1 MDNDATRGFAAR
13 KRLELY
19 LLEAE
24 NRASKKAAKKA
35 DAKGASG
42 NLKAAVKTNATG
54 SVVDAGI
61 VAKAAGLAP
70 EMALAVSNE
79 AAANVAEKLRRK
91 RDAFI
96 SKRDKDAQR
105 AYRALDRFSARSRQ
119 AVTLSTPVRGRA
131 FRGNI
136 SNRSAVAKRAQQKR
150 AELSGILGPSMPKWT
165 SKYSFDVPQDVV
177 LPFNRGKISEVYQQL
192 SYRKHD
198 GGRTERAAHMDR
210 LRRYGEGLGVPY
222 GLGSGLEA
230 RRSRFQVEGG
240 DFQRYLQY
248 NNVTPDNFDQAA
260 RAYIYNLRQRRWDEA
275 MRMEMEE
282 FRRQKV
288 PAPPAGFKPLP
299 IPGMETPAWAT
310 EMRDAGRAAQAAQA
324 ARAAQA
330 AAEVSGSPIA
340 TTASAS
346 ASASAAAAAGA
357 SKDSGRRVPYT
368 GPTEPFHTPKR
379 APEQPQG
386 PMGLMFNRRT
396 HSYQGYMAS
405 ELAANAV
412 TEIKDTDH
420 LTKLITDRAA
430 ALRSKNA
437 TSRLSTGEP
446 IATNINLSKDQMDAF
461 GRAMNSALIQD
472 TPAARNAAL
481 WKLDK
486 QMGVAERTLD
496 KARRMEAARL
506 DPYGMGTYDGL
517 SVVDPKMRKDMYHMA
532 RSIGSK
538 QDMAFIENFD
548 PKSVD
553 AAALQRRYSRIMS
566 RYKALDAQNPRWGYG
581 TYLDGSLLTSG
592 KGDVTDWIVRAQR
605 VGVDAK
611 LISRYI
617 DMANER
623 GTTTDTGRTFYD
635 YTKER
640 PQLKHLIRATEQASR
655 RVDNLTKATDKSR
668 QVFDD
673 VISGKGL
680 LKRGLWSKFD
690 SSGMVREYA
699 KAMKAQRVLGMI
711 SGTEESARVG
721 EFTRAAQSIR
731 TATKYN
737 QLAGE
742 LERAAKRARANIRLE
757 ENVDALQR
765 EGLLSEQSA
774 TAHRARLRKKAQAQE
789 LRAHRWEVNR
799 DAFEYSLTGR
809 PIDTSQG
816 FFKGVKSA
824 AGQAGSDFGAMFK
837 FNKVN
842 LAMAIFEGV
851 MKALRAWMTLARF
864 GAMFTAVGVGA
875 TAIGARALMKTSDD
889 YTNRQNIYNF
899 ALPEN
904 LRGARSF
911 QQFEDMAYLRGR
923 GLRQS
928 TSTWSSGV
936 MELANAVASAT
947 DASGRQLV
955 SNMDQVIAMYENL
968 SRMQKLA
975 GTNEADFK
983 GVMIQVL
990 QGIGKGKLD
999 MQDIKPILNRS
1010 GAFADLLARRV
1021 FGLKGRGD
1029 LYTQLDEGRGDR
1041 SKGLTAERL
1050 ISGLLSSELTKDLDN
1065 LFRKTART
1073 WADVGEIMKSDIVRA
1088 LLPLIGGTSAAG
1100 TGGIGDL
1107 LTGITGAI
1115 ADSTLGDDIKN
1126 WIETRLMHVIDGEGG
1141 LRGAIETC
1149 VNAVGALGLGLAT
1162 GAELCISALNGFVTA
1177 LSYAMQ
1183 ALDALTPKN
1192 LLPVNTND
1200 IQRRYGWT
1208 DEQTGRMSDVRYYRV
1223 VSVGKGE
1230 ATKDGDV
1237 ITDTLGGGASKQL
1250 VVFNPNHMASA
1261 DKDNLSGLYHNYG
1274 IGLTMPRKQA
1284 FLGAQID
1291 NLGQRLQS
1299 QMYGEIRSRMDTAQR
1314 LVHALIGGATDVLSE
1329 MATWKSGDKNPTAE
1343 PLSSEKT
1350 ALGAALQTA
1359 ANTAAIKA
1367 NTAKATEVQIA
1378 LLKQVAGRAVVNRIT
1393 NVRPNIVANVG
1404 SIKSGADL
1412 DEVMKRLEVATASAV
1427 AGYAY

>member
-1 MDNDATRGFAAR
+1 MVGDSTRGFTTQ

-19 LLEAE
+19 ILEAE
-24 NRASKKAAKKA
+24 SRASKKEA
-35 DAKGASG
+35 DKAKGKGTGGSG
-42 NLKAAVKTNATG
+42 SLKAAVQPAPNGTN
-54 SVVDAGI
+54 VDAGK
-61 VAKAAGLAP
+61 VARATGLPP
-70 EMALAVSNE
+70 EQAVAVSNA
-79 AAANVAEKLRRK
+79 AAANAAEKLRRK
-91 RDAFI
+91 REAFI
-96 SKRDKDAQR
+96 SKRNKDAQR
-105 AYRALDRFSARSRQ
+105 AYRALDRFAARSRQ
-119 AVTLSTPVRGRA
+119 AATLSKPVRGRT

-136 SNRSAVAKRAQQKR
+136 SYRSGVAKRALQKR
-150 AELSGILGPSMPKWT
+150 AEVSEFIRPSIPQWA
-165 SKYSFDVPQDVV
+165 SKYSFDVPLDVA
-177 LPFNRGKISEVYQQL
+177 LPFNRGKISDVYQQL

-198 GGRTERAAHMDR
+198 GSRTERVAHMDR
-210 LRRYGEGLGVPY
+210 LRRYGEHLGVPH
-222 GLGSGLEA
+222 GLGTGLEA
-230 RRSRFQVEGG
+230 RRSRFQPEGY

-248 NNVTPDNFDQAA
+248 NNVTPANFDDAA

-275 MRMEMEE
+275 MRVEMDG
-282 FRRQKV
+282 FLRKKA
-288 PAPPAGFKPLP
+288 PTPPAGFKPSP
-299 IPGMETPAWAT
+299 IPEFEIPAWIK
-310 EMRDAGRAAQAAQA
+310 EMREAGRLAQAAQA

-330 AAEVSGSPIA
+330 AAEVAGSPIA
-340 TTASAS
+340 TTAATVVAS
-346 ASASAAAAAGA
+346 AGA
-357 SKDSGRRVPYT
+357 DGGRRVPYV
-368 GPTEPFHTPKR
+368 GPTEPFHTPTR
-379 APEQPQG
+379 TPQPPQG
-386 PMGLMFNRRT
+386 PLGLMFNRRT
-396 HSYQGYMAS
+396 HSYQGYMSS

-420 LTKLITDRAA
+420 LTKLIADRAA
-430 ALRSKNA
+430 ELRSKNA
-437 TSRLSTGEP
+437 VSRLSTGEP
-446 IATNINLSKDQMDAF
+446 INTNINLSKDQMDAF
-461 GRAMNSALIQD
+461 GRAMNSALLQD

-517 SVVDPKMRKDMYHMA
+517 SVIDPKMRRDMYTMA
-532 RSIGSK
+532 KSIGSK

-548 PKSVD
+548 PQAVD

-566 RYKALDAQNPRWGYG
+566 RYKSLDAQNPRSGYG

-592 KGDVTDWIVRAQR
+592 KGDVADWIQRAR
-605 VGVDAK
+605 RAGVDAS
-611 LISRYI
+611 LISRYT
-617 DMANER
+617 DMATEK
-623 GTTTDTGRTFYD
+623 GVTTDTGRTFYD

-655 RVDNLTKATDKSR
+655 RVDSLTKATDKSR

-673 VISGKGL
+673 VMSGKGL
-680 LKRGLWSKFD
+680 LKRGIQGKFD
-690 SSGMVREYA
+690 SSGLVREYA
-699 KAMKAQRVLGMI
+699 KAMKAQRILGMV

-721 EFTRAAQSIR
+721 EFTRAARDIR

-742 LERAAKRARANIRLE
+742 LERAARRARANIKLE

-774 TAHRARLRKKAQAQE
+774 AAHRTRLRKKVQAQE

-799 DAFEYSLTGR
+799 DAFMYSLTGR

-824 AGQAGSDFGAMFK
+824 AGQAGSDFGKMFK

-864 GAMFTAVGVGA
+864 GAMFTAVGIGA
-875 TAIGARALMKTSDD
+875 TAMGARALMKTSDE
-889 YTNRQNIYNF
+889 YTNRQNLYNF

-904 LRGARSF
+904 LRGERSF
-911 QQFEDMAYLRGR
+911 QQFEDMAYVRGR

-947 DASGRQLV
+947 DASGRQLI
-955 SNMDQVIAMYENL
+955 SNMDQVITMYENL

-975 GTNEADFK
+975 GTSEADFK

-1010 GAFADLLARRV
+1010 GAFADLLARGV

-1029 LYTQLDEGRGDR
+1029 LYTKLDEGRGDR
-1041 SKGLTAERL
+1041 NKGLTAERL
-1050 ISGLLSSELTKDLDN
+1050 ISGLLSTELTKNLDN

-1073 WADVGEIMKSDIVRA
+1073 WADVGEIMKSDIGRA
-1088 LLPLIGGTSAAG
+1088 LLPLIGGASAAG
-1100 TGGIGDL
+1100 NGGIGDL
-1107 LTGITGAI
+1107 LTSITGAI

-1126 WIETRLMHVIDGEGG
+1126 WIETRLMHVIDGQGG

-1149 VNAVGALGLGLAT
+1149 VNAVGALGLGLAA
-1162 GAELCISALNGFVTA
+1162 GAKVCISALNGFVTA
-1177 LSYAMQ
+1177 LTYAMQ
-1183 ALDALTPKN
+1183 AIDAITPGE
-1192 LLPVNTND
+1192 LVPVTMKD
-1200 IQRRYGWT
+1200 IQRQHGWT
-1208 DEQTGRMSDVRYYRV
+1208 DEQALKLADPRYYR
-1223 VSVGKGE
+1223 SIPD
-1230 ATKDGDV
+1230 TKRARKPGDV
-1237 ITDTLGGGASKQL
+1237 VTDRYSDAGMHMA
-1250 VVFNPNHMASA
+1250 VVFNPNNKAYTSESEMQ
-1261 DKDNLSGLYHNYG
+1261 GLFDNYG
-1274 IGLTMPRKQA
+1274 FFSGDRND
-1284 FLGAQID
+1284 FLRAQMKT
-1291 NLGQRLQS
+1291 LQS
-1299 QMYGEIRSRMDTAQR
+1299 DARSYVYKELRGRISNAQDIVNQMSTGAVD
-1314 LVHALIGGATDVLSE
+1314 LFDALAK
-1329 MATWKSGDKNPTAE
+1329 WKSGDKNPEAA
-1343 PLSSEKT
+1343 PLASDNV
-1350 ALGAALQTA
+1350 ALSAAVQTA
-1359 ANTAAIKA
+1359 ANTAAIKH

>member
-1 MDNDATRGFAAR
+1 MVGDSTRGFTTQ

-19 LLEAE
+19 ILEAE
-24 NRASKKAAKKA
+24 SRASKKAADK
-35 DAKGASG
+35 AKGKGTGGSG
-42 NLKAAVKTNATG
+42 SLKAAVQPAPNGTN
-54 SVVDAGI
+54 VDAGK
-61 VAKAAGLAP
+61 VARATGLPP
-70 EMALAVSNE
+70 EQAVAVSNA
-79 AAANVAEKLRRK
+79 AAANAAEKLRRK
-91 RDAFI
+91 REAFI
-96 SKRDKDAQR
+96 SKRNKDAQR
-105 AYRALDRFSARSRQ
+105 AYRALDRFAARSRQ
-119 AVTLSTPVRGRA
+119 AATLSKPVRGRT

-136 SNRSAVAKRAQQKR
+136 SYRSGVAKRTQHKL
-150 AELSGILGPSMPKWT
+150 AELSEIFGPSMPQWT
-165 SKYSFDVPQDVV
+165 SKYSFDVPLDVA
-177 LPFNRGKISEVYQQL
+177 LPFNRGKISDVYQQL
-192 SYRKHD
+192 SYRRHD
-198 GGRTERAAHMDR
+198 GGRTGRLAHMDR
-210 LRRYGEGLGVPY
+210 LRRYGERLGVPH
-222 GLGSGLEA
+222 GLGTGLEA
-230 RRSRFQVEGG
+230 RRSRFQAEGY

-260 RAYIYNLRQRRWDEA
+260 RAYIYNLRRRRWDEA

-282 FRRQKV
+282 FRRKKI

-299 IPGMETPAWAT
+299 IPGMETPAWIK
-310 EMRDAGRAAQAAQA
+310 EMRDAGLAAQAAQA

-330 AAEVSGSPIA
+330 AAEVAGSPIA
-340 TTASAS
+340 TTASATAS
-346 ASASAAAAAGA
+346 ATAVGASAS
-357 SKDSGRRVPYT
+357 KDGGRRVPYT

-379 APEQPQG
+379 TPQPPQG
-386 PMGLMFNRRT
+386 PLGLMFNRRT
-396 HSYQGYMAS
+396 HSYQGYRSS

-420 LTKLITDRAA
+420 LTKLIADRAA

-437 TSRLSTGEP
+437 MSRLSTGEP
-446 IATNINLSKDQMDAF
+446 IATNINLSKNQMDAF
-461 GRAMNSALIQD
+461 GRAMNTALLQD
-472 TPAARNAAL
+472 TPAARNKAL

-486 QMGVAERTLD
+486 EMGIAERTLD

-506 DPYGMGTYDGL
+506 DPYGVGTYDGM
-517 SVVDPKMRKDMYHMA
+517 SVIDPKMRRDMYTMA
-532 RSIGSK
+532 KSIGSK

-548 PKSVD
+548 PNAVD

-566 RYKALDAQNPRWGYG
+566 RYKSLDAQNPRSGYG

-592 KGDVTDWIVRAQR
+592 KGDVSDWIQRARR
-605 VGVDAK
+605 VGVDAS
-611 LISRYI
+611 LISRYT
-617 DMANER
+617 DMATEK
-623 GTTTDTGRTFYD
+623 GVTTDTGRTFYD

-640 PQLKHLIRATEQASR
+640 PQLKRLIRATEQASR

-680 LKRGLWSKFD
+680 LKRGMHGTFD

-699 KAMKAQRVLGMI
+699 KAMKAQRILGMV

-721 EFTRAAQSIR
+721 EFTRAARDIR

-742 LERAAKRARANIRLE
+742 LERAARRARANIKLE

-774 TAHRARLRKKAQAQE
+774 TAYRTRLRKKVQAQE

-799 DAFEYSLTGR
+799 DAFMYSLTGR

-816 FFKGVKSA
+816 FFKGVKAA
-824 AGQAGSDFGAMFK
+824 AGQAGSDFGKMVK

-842 LAMAIFEGV
+842 LAMAIFDGV

-864 GAMFTAVGVGA
+864 GAMFTAVGIGA
-875 TAIGARALMKTSDD
+875 TAMGARALMKTSDE
-889 YTNRQNIYNF
+889 YTNRQNLYNF

-904 LRGARSF
+904 LRGERSF
-911 QQFEDMAYLRGR
+911 QQFEDMAYVRGR

-947 DASGRQLV
+947 DASGRQLI

-1010 GAFADLLARRV
+1010 GAFADLLARGV

-1029 LYTQLDEGRGDR
+1029 LYTKLDEGRGDR
-1041 SKGLTAERL
+1041 TKGLTAERL
-1050 ISGLLSSELTKDLDN
+1050 ISGLLSSELTKNLDA

-1073 WADVGEIMKSDIVRA
+1073 WADVGEIMKSDIGRA
-1088 LLPLIGGTSAAG
+1088 LLPLIGGASAAG
-1100 TGGIGDL
+1100 NGGIGDL
-1107 LTGITGAI
+1107 LTSITGAI

-1126 WIETRLMHVIDGEGG
+1126 WIETKLMRVIDGQGG

-1149 VNAVGALGLGLAT
+1149 VNAVGALGLGLAA
-1162 GAELCISALNGFVTA
+1162 GAKVCISALNGFVTA
-1177 LSYAMQ
+1177 LTYAMQ
-1183 ALDALTPKN
+1183 AIDAITPGELVPITMK
-1192 LLPVNTND
+1192 D
-1200 IQRRYGWT
+1200 IQRQHGWT
-1208 DEQTGRMSDVRYYRV
+1208 DEQALKVTDPRYYR
-1223 VSVGKGE
+1223 
-1230 ATKDGDV
+1230 AIPDTKRARKPGDV
-1237 ITDTLGGGASKQL
+1237 VTDRYSDAGMHMA
-1250 VVFNPNHMASA
+1250 VVFNPNNKAYTSESEMQ
-1261 DKDNLSGLYHNYG
+1261 GLFDNYG
-1274 IGLTMPRKQA
+1274 FFSGDRND
-1284 FLGAQID
+1284 FLRAQMKT
-1291 NLGQRLQS
+1291 LQS
-1299 QMYGEIRSRMDTAQR
+1299 DARSYVYNELRGRISNAQDIVNQMST
-1314 LVHALIGGATDVLSE
+1314 GAVDLFDAV
-1329 MATWKSGDKNPTAE
+1329 AKWKSGDKKPEDA
-1343 PLSSEKT
+1343 PLASDNV
-1350 ALGAALQTA
+1350 ALSAAVQTA
-1359 ANTAAIKA
+1359 ANTAAIKH

>member
-1 MDNDATRGFAAR
+1 MVGDSTRGFTTQ

-19 LLEAE
+19 ILEAE
-24 NRASKKAAKKA
+24 SRASKKEA
-35 DAKGASG
+35 DKAKGKGTGGSG
-42 NLKAAVKTNATG
+42 SLKAAVQPAPNGTN
-54 SVVDAGI
+54 VDAGK
-61 VAKAAGLAP
+61 VARATGLPP
-70 EMALAVSNE
+70 EQAVAVSNA
-79 AAANVAEKLRRK
+79 AAANAAEKLRRK
-91 RDAFI
+91 REAFI
-96 SKRDKDAQR
+96 SKRNKDAQR
-105 AYRALDRFSARSRQ
+105 AYRALDRFAARSRQ
-119 AVTLSTPVRGRA
+119 AATLSKPVRGRT

-136 SNRSAVAKRAQQKR
+136 SYRSGVAKRALQKR
-150 AELSGILGPSMPKWT
+150 AEVSEFIRPSIPQWA
-165 SKYSFDVPQDVV
+165 SKYSFDVPLDVA
-177 LPFNRGKISEVYQQL
+177 LPFNRGKISDVYQQL

-198 GGRTERAAHMDR
+198 GSRTERVAHMDR
-210 LRRYGEGLGVPY
+210 LRRYGERLGVPH
-222 GLGSGLEA
+222 GLGTGLEA
-230 RRSRFQVEGG
+230 RRSRFQPEGY

-248 NNVTPDNFDQAA
+248 NNVTPENFDDAA

-275 MRMEMEE
+275 MRVEMDG
-282 FRRQKV
+282 FLRKKA
-288 PAPPAGFKPLP
+288 PTPPAGFKPSA
-299 IPGMETPAWAT
+299 IPEFEIPAWIK
-310 EMRDAGRAAQAAQA
+310 EMREAGRLAQAAQA

-330 AAEVSGSPIA
+330 AAEVAGSPIA
-340 TTASAS
+340 TTAATVVAS
-346 ASASAAAAAGA
+346 AGA
-357 SKDSGRRVPYT
+357 DGGRRVPYV
-368 GPTEPFHTPKR
+368 GQTEPFHTPTR
-379 APEQPQG
+379 TPQPPQG
-386 PMGLMFNRRT
+386 PLGLMFNRRA
-396 HSYQGYMAS
+396 HSYQGYMSS

-420 LTKLITDRAA
+420 LTKLIADHAA

-437 TSRLSTGEP
+437 VSRLSTGEP
-446 IATNINLSKDQMDAF
+446 INTNINLSKDQMDAF
-461 GRAMNSALIQD
+461 GRAMNSALLQD

-517 SVVDPKMRKDMYHMA
+517 SVIDPKMRRDMYTMA
-532 RSIGSK
+532 KSIGSK

-548 PKSVD
+548 PQAVD

-566 RYKALDAQNPRWGYG
+566 RYKSLDAQNPRSGYG

-592 KGDVTDWIVRAQR
+592 KGNVADWIQRAR
-605 VGVDAK
+605 LAGVDAS
-611 LISRYI
+611 LISRYT
-617 DMANER
+617 DMATEK
-623 GTTTDTGRTFYD
+623 GVTTDTGRTFYD

-655 RVDNLTKATDKSR
+655 RVDSLTKATDKSR

-673 VISGKGL
+673 VMSGKGL
-680 LKRGLWSKFD
+680 LKRGIQGKFD
-690 SSGMVREYA
+690 SSGLVREYA
-699 KAMKAQRVLGMI
+699 KAMKAQRILGMV

-721 EFTRAAQSIR
+721 EFTRAARDIR

-742 LERAAKRARANIRLE
+742 LERAARRARANIKLE

-774 TAHRARLRKKAQAQE
+774 AAHRTRLRKKVQAQE

-799 DAFEYSLTGR
+799 DAFMYSLTGR

-824 AGQAGSDFGAMFK
+824 AGQAGSDFGKMFK

-851 MKALRAWMTLARF
+851 MKAFRAWMTLARF
-864 GAMFTAVGVGA
+864 GAMFTAVGIGA
-875 TAIGARALMKTSDD
+875 TAMGARALMKTSDE
-889 YTNRQNIYNF
+889 YTNRQNLYNF

-904 LRGARSF
+904 LRGERSF
-911 QQFEDMAYLRGR
+911 QQFEDMAYVRGR

-947 DASGRQLV
+947 DASGRQLI
-955 SNMDQVIAMYENL
+955 SNMDQVITMYENL

-975 GTNEADFK
+975 GTSEADFK

-1010 GAFADLLARRV
+1010 GAFADLLARGV

-1029 LYTQLDEGRGDR
+1029 LYTKLDEGRGDR
-1041 SKGLTAERL
+1041 NKGLTAERL
-1050 ISGLLSSELTKDLDN
+1050 ISGLLSTELTKNLDN

-1073 WADVGEIMKSDIVRA
+1073 WADVGEIMKSDIGRA
-1088 LLPLIGGTSAAG
+1088 LLPLIGGASAAG
-1100 TGGIGDL
+1100 NGGIGDL
-1107 LTGITGAI
+1107 LTSITGAI

-1126 WIETRLMHVIDGEGG
+1126 WIETRLMHVIDGQGG

-1149 VNAVGALGLGLAT
+1149 VNAVGALGLGLAA
-1162 GAELCISALNGFVTA
+1162 GAKVCISALNGFVTA
-1177 LSYAMQ
+1177 LTYAMQ
-1183 ALDALTPKN
+1183 AIDAITPGE
-1192 LLPVNTND
+1192 LVPVTMKD
-1200 IQRRYGWT
+1200 IQRQHGWT
-1208 DEQTGRMSDVRYYRV
+1208 DEQALKLADPRYYR
-1223 VSVGKGE
+1223 SIPD
-1230 ATKDGDV
+1230 TKRARKPGDV
-1237 ITDTLGGGASKQL
+1237 VTDRYSDAGMHMA
-1250 VVFNPNHMASA
+1250 VVFNPNNKAYTSESEMQ
-1261 DKDNLSGLYHNYG
+1261 GLFDNYG
-1274 IGLTMPRKQA
+1274 FFSGDRND
-1284 FLGAQID
+1284 FLRAQMKT
-1291 NLGQRLQS
+1291 LQS
-1299 QMYGEIRSRMDTAQR
+1299 DARSYVYKELRGRISNAQDIVNQMSTGAVD
-1314 LVHALIGGATDVLSE
+1314 LLDALAK
-1329 MATWKSGDKNPTAE
+1329 WKSGDKNPEAA
-1343 PLSSEKT
+1343 PLASDNV
-1350 ALGAALQTA
+1350 ALSAAVQTA
-1359 ANTAAIKA
+1359 ANTAAIKH

>member
-1 MDNDATRGFAAR
+1 MVGDSTRGFTTQ

-19 LLEAE
+19 ILEAE
-24 NRASKKAAKKA
+24 SRASKKAADK
-35 DAKGASG
+35 AKGKGTGGSG
-42 NLKAAVKTNATG
+42 SLKAAVQPAPNGTN
-54 SVVDAGI
+54 VDAGK
-61 VAKAAGLAP
+61 VARATGLPP
-70 EMALAVSNE
+70 EQAVAVSN
-79 AAANVAEKLRRK
+79 AAAASAAEKLRR
-91 RDAFI
+91 RREAFI
-96 SKRDKDAQR
+96 SKRNKDAQR
-105 AYRALDRFSARSRQ
+105 AYRALDQFTARSRQ
-119 AVTLSTPVRGRA
+119 VATLSKPVRGRSFKA
-131 FRGNI
+131 NI
-136 SNRSAVAKRAQQKR
+136 SPRSGVVARAQQKR
-150 AELSGILGPSMPKWT
+150 AEISEFIRPSMPQWA
-165 SKYSFDVPQDVV
+165 SKYSFDVPRDVA

-192 SYRKHD
+192 SYKKHD
-198 GGRTERAAHMDR
+198 GSRTGRAAHMNR
-210 LRRYGEGLGVPY
+210 LRRYGERLGVPY
-222 GLGSGLEA
+222 GSGTGLEA
-230 RRSRFQVEGG
+230 RRSRFQVEGY

-260 RAYIYNLRQRRWDEA
+260 RAYLYNLRQRRWDEA
-275 MRMEMEE
+275 MRTEMDGLLG
-282 FRRQKV
+282 KKAIT
-288 PAPPAGFKPLP
+288 PSAGVKQLP
-299 IPGMETPAWAT
+299 IPGVETPTWIT

-330 AAEVSGSPIA
+330 AAAVTGSPIA
-340 TTASAS
+340 TTAPTVE
-346 ASASAAAAAGA
+346 
-357 SKDSGRRVPYT
+357 RRVPYI

-379 APEQPQG
+379 TPQQPQG
-386 PMGLMFNRRT
+386 PLGLMFNRRT
-396 HSYQGYMAS
+396 HSYQGYRSS

-412 TEIKDTDH
+412 TEIRDTDH
-420 LTKLITDRAA
+420 LTNLIKDRAA

-446 IATNINLSKDQMDAF
+446 IATNINLSKNQMDAF
-461 GRAMNSALIQD
+461 GRAMSSALLQD
-472 TPAARNAAL
+472 TPAARNKAL
-481 WKLDK
+481 WTLDK

-506 DPYGMGTYDGL
+506 DPYGMGTYDGM
-517 SVVDPKMRKDMYHMA
+517 SVVDPKMRRDMYTMA
-532 RSIGSK
+532 KSIGSK

-548 PKSVD
+548 PKAVD

-566 RYKALDAQNPRWGYG
+566 RYKSLDAQNPRSGYG
-581 TYLDGSLLTSG
+581 TYLDGALLTSG
-592 KGDVTDWIVRAQR
+592 KGDVTDWIQRARR
-605 VGVDAK
+605 VGVDAS
-611 LISRYI
+611 LISRYT
-617 DMANER
+617 DMATEK
-623 GTTTDTGRTFYD
+623 GVTTDTGRTFYD

-640 PQLKHLIRATEQASR
+640 PQLKHLIRATERASR

-680 LKRGLWSKFD
+680 LKRGMWGEFD
-690 SSGMVREYA
+690 SSGLVREYA
-699 KAMKAQRVLGMI
+699 KAMKAQRVLGMV

-721 EFTRAAQSIR
+721 EFTRAARDIR

-742 LERAAKRARANIRLE
+742 LERAARRARANIKLE

-774 TAHRARLRKKAQAQE
+774 EAHRTRLRKKVQAQE
-789 LRAHRWEVNR
+789 LRAHRWAVNR
-799 DAFEYSLTGR
+799 DAFMYSLTGR

-824 AGQAGSDFGAMFK
+824 AGQAGSDFGKMAK
-837 FNKVN
+837 FNKAN
-842 LAMAIFEGV
+842 LAMVIFDGV

-864 GAMFTAVGVGA
+864 GAMFTAVGIGA
-875 TAIGARALMKTSDD
+875 TAMGARALMKTSDE
-889 YTNRQNIYNF
+889 YTNRQNLYNF

-904 LRGARSF
+904 LRGERSF
-911 QQFEDMAYLRGR
+911 QQFEDMAYVRGR

-947 DASGRQLV
+947 DASGRQLI

-975 GTNEADFK
+975 GTSEADFK

-1041 SKGLTAERL
+1041 TKGLTAERL
-1050 ISGLLSSELTKDLDN
+1050 ISGLLSTELTKDLDA

-1073 WADVGEIMKSDIVRA
+1073 WADVGEIMKSDIGRA
-1088 LLPLIGGTSAAG
+1088 LLPLIGGASAAG
-1100 TGGIGDL
+1100 NGGIGDL
-1107 LTGITGAI
+1107 LTSITGAI
-1115 ADSTLGDDIKN
+1115 ADSTLGADIKN
-1126 WIETRLMHVIDGEGG
+1126 WIETKLMRVIDGQGG

-1149 VNAVGALGLGLAT
+1149 VNAVGALGLGLAA
-1162 GAELCISALNGFVTA
+1162 GAKVCISALNGFVTA
-1177 LSYAMQ
+1177 LTYAMQ
-1183 ALDALTPKN
+1183 AIDAIIPGELV
-1192 LLPVNTND
+1192 PVTMKD
-1200 IQRRYGWT
+1200 IQRQHGWT
-1208 DEQTGRMSDVRYYRV
+1208 DEQALKLADPRYYR
-1223 VSVGKGE
+1223 
-1230 ATKDGDV
+1230 AIPDTKRARKPGDV
-1237 ITDTLGGGASKQL
+1237 VTDRYSDAGMHMA
-1250 VVFNPNHMASA
+1250 VVFNPNNKAYASE
-1261 DKDNLSGLYHNYG
+1261 SEMQGLFDNYG
-1274 IGLTMPRKQA
+1274 LFSGDRND
-1284 FLGAQID
+1284 FLRAQMKT
-1291 NLGQRLQS
+1291 LQS
-1299 QMYGEIRSRMDTAQR
+1299 DARSYVYNELRGRISDAQDIVNQ
-1314 LVHALIGGATDVLSE
+1314 LTTGAIDLFDAV
-1329 MATWKSGDKNPTAE
+1329 AKWKSGDKNPENA
-1343 PLSSEKT
+1343 PLASDNV
-1350 ALGAALQTA
+1350 ALSAAVQTA
-1359 ANTAAIKA
+1359 ANTAAIKH

>member
-1 MDNDATRGFAAR
+1 MVGDSTRGFTTQ

-19 LLEAE
+19 ILEAE
-24 NRASKKAAKKA
+24 SRASKKAADK
-35 DAKGASG
+35 AKGKGTGGSG
-42 NLKAAVKTNATG
+42 SLKAAVQPAPNGTN
-54 SVVDAGI
+54 VDAGK
-61 VAKAAGLAP
+61 VARATGLPP
-70 EMALAVSNE
+70 EQAVAVSNA
-79 AAANVAEKLRRK
+79 AAANAAEKLRRK
-91 RDAFI
+91 REAFI
-96 SKRDKDAQR
+96 SKRNKDAQR
-105 AYRALDRFSARSRQ
+105 AYRALDQFTARSHQ
-119 AVTLSTPVRGRA
+119 AVTLSKPVRGRS

-136 SNRSAVAKRAQQKR
+136 SHRSGVVARAQQKR
-150 AELSGILGPSMPKWT
+150 AEVSEFIRPSIPQWA
-165 SKYSFDVPQDVV
+165 SKYSFDVPLDVA
-177 LPFNRGKISEVYQQL
+177 LPFNRGKISDVYQQL

-198 GGRTERAAHMDR
+198 GSRTERVAHMDR
-210 LRRYGEGLGVPY
+210 LRRYGERLGVPH
-222 GLGSGLEA
+222 GLGTGLEA
-230 RRSRFQVEGG
+230 RRSRFQAEGY

-248 NNVTPDNFDQAA
+248 NNITPENFDDAA

-275 MRMEMEE
+275 MRMEMDGLL
-282 FRRQKV
+282 RKKA
-288 PAPPAGFKPLP
+288 PTPPAGFKPSP
-299 IPGMETPAWAT
+299 IPGMETPAWIT
-310 EMRDAGRAAQAAQA
+310 EMREAGRAAQAAQA

-330 AAEVSGSPIA
+330 AAEVTGSPIA
-340 TTASAS
+340 TTAPTVGAS
-346 ASASAAAAAGA
+346 A
-357 SKDSGRRVPYT
+357 DSGRRVPYI

-379 APEQPQG
+379 TPQPPQG
-386 PMGLMFNRRT
+386 PLGLMFNRRT
-396 HSYQGYMAS
+396 HSYQGYRSS

-412 TEIKDTDH
+412 TEIRDTDH
-420 LTKLITDRAA
+420 LTNLIKDRAA

-437 TSRLSTGEP
+437 MSRLSTGEP
-446 IATNINLSKDQMDAF
+446 ISTSINLSKDQMDAF
-461 GRAMNSALIQD
+461 GRAMNSALLQD
-472 TPAARNAAL
+472 TPAARNKAL
-481 WKLDK
+481 WTLDK

-506 DPYGMGTYDGL
+506 DPYGMGTYDGM
-517 SVVDPKMRKDMYHMA
+517 SVIDPNMRRDMYTMA
-532 RSIGSK
+532 KSIGSK

-548 PKSVD
+548 PKAVD

-566 RYKALDAQNPRWGYG
+566 RYKSLDAQNPRSGYG
-581 TYLDGSLLTSG
+581 AYLDGSLLTSG
-592 KGDVTDWIVRAQR
+592 KGDVTDWIRRAR
-605 VGVDAK
+605 LVGVDAS
-611 LISRYI
+611 LINRYT
-617 DMANER
+617 DMATEK

-640 PQLKHLIRATEQASR
+640 PQLKHLIRATERASR

-680 LKRGLWSKFD
+680 LKRGLYGTFD

-721 EFTRAAQSIR
+721 EFTRAARDIR

-742 LERAAKRARANIRLE
+742 LERAARRARANIKLE

-774 TAHRARLRKKAQAQE
+774 AAYRTRLRKKVQAQE

-799 DAFEYSLTGR
+799 DAFMYSLTGR

-824 AGQAGSDFGAMFK
+824 AGQAGSDFGKMAK

-864 GAMFTAVGVGA
+864 GAMFAAVGIGA
-875 TAIGARALMKTSDD
+875 TAMGARTLMKTSDE
-889 YTNRQNIYNF
+889 YTNRQNLYNF

-904 LRGARSF
+904 LRGERSF
-911 QQFEDMAYLRGR
+911 QQFEDMAYVRGR

-947 DASGRQLV
+947 DASGRQLI

-1010 GAFADLLARRV
+1010 GAFADLLARGV

-1050 ISGLLSSELTKDLDN
+1050 ISGLLSTELTKDLDA

-1073 WADVGEIMKSDIVRA
+1073 WADVGEIMKSDIGRA
-1088 LLPLIGGTSAAG
+1088 LLPLIGGASAAG
-1100 TGGIGDL
+1100 NGGIGDL

-1115 ADSTLGDDIKN
+1115 ADSTLGGDIKN
-1126 WIETRLMHVIDGEGG
+1126 WIETKLMRVIDGQGG
-1141 LRGAIETC
+1141 LRGAIEAC
-1149 VNAVGALGLGLAT
+1149 VNAVGALGLGLVT
-1162 GAELCISALNGFVTA
+1162 GAEICISALNGFVTA
-1177 LSYAMQ
+1177 LTYAMQ
-1183 ALDALTPKN
+1183 ALDALTPKD

-1200 IQRRYGWT
+1200 IQRHYGWT
-1208 DEQTGRMSDVRYYRV
+1208 DEQMGRMADPRYYRV
-1223 VSVGKGE
+1223 VGIGKGE
-1230 ATKDGDV
+1230 TTKAGDV
-1237 ITDTLGGGASKQL
+1237 ITDTLGGGANARAI
-1250 VVFNPNHMASA
+1250 VFNPNQMASA
-1261 DKDNLSGLYHNYG
+1261 DTNNLSGVYSNYG
-1274 IGLTMPRKQA
+1274 LGIMMPKKQA

-1291 NLGQRLQS
+1291 NLGQSLQS
-1299 QMYGEIRSRMDTAQR
+1299 QMYSEIRSRMDTTQR
-1314 LVHALIGGATDVLSE
+1314 LVHALVGGATDVLSE
-1329 MATWKSGDKNPTAE
+1329 MAKWKSGDKNTEAA
-1343 PLSSEKT
+1343 PLASDNV
-1350 ALGAALQTA
+1350 ALSAAVQTA
-1359 ANTAAIKA
+1359 ANTAAIKH

-1412 DEVMKRLEVATASAV
+1412 DEVMKRLEIATASAV

>member
-1 MDNDATRGFAAR
+1 MVGDSTRGFTTQ

-19 LLEAE
+19 ILEAE
-24 NRASKKAAKKA
+24 SRASKKAADK
-35 DAKGASG
+35 AKGKGTGGSG
-42 NLKAAVKTNATG
+42 SLKAAVQPAPNGTN
-54 SVVDAGI
+54 VDAGK
-61 VAKAAGLAP
+61 VARATGLPP
-70 EMALAVSNE
+70 EQAVAVSNA
-79 AAANVAEKLRRK
+79 AAANAAEKLRRK
-91 RDAFI
+91 REAFI
-96 SKRDKDAQR
+96 SKRNKDAQR
-105 AYRALDRFSARSRQ
+105 AYRALDRFAARSRQ
-119 AVTLSTPVRGRA
+119 AATLSKPVRGRT

-136 SNRSAVAKRAQQKR
+136 SYRSGVAKRAQQKR
-150 AELSGILGPSMPKWT
+150 AEVSAFIRPSIPQWA
-165 SKYSFDVPQDVV
+165 SKYSFDVPLDVA
-177 LPFNRGKISEVYQQL
+177 LPFNRGKISDVYQQL

-198 GGRTERAAHMDR
+198 GSRTDRVAHMDR
-210 LRRYGEGLGVPY
+210 LRRYGERLGVPH
-222 GLGSGLEA
+222 GLGTGLEA
-230 RRSRFQVEGG
+230 RRSRFQAEGY

-275 MRMEMEE
+275 MRMEMDGLL
-282 FRRQKV
+282 RKKA
-288 PAPPAGFKPLP
+288 PTPPAGFKPSA
-299 IPGMETPAWAT
+299 IPGFETPAWIK
-310 EMRDAGRAAQAAQA
+310 EMRDAGLAAQAAQA

-330 AAEVSGSPIA
+330 AAEVAGSPIA
-340 TTASAS
+340 TTASATAVG
-346 ASASAAAAAGA
+346 ASAS
-357 SKDSGRRVPYT
+357 KDGGRRVPYT

-379 APEQPQG
+379 TPQPPQG
-386 PMGLMFNRRT
+386 PLGLMFNRRT
-396 HSYQGYMAS
+396 HSYQGYRSS

-420 LTKLITDRAA
+420 LTKLIADRAA

-437 TSRLSTGEP
+437 VSRLSTGEP
-446 IATNINLSKDQMDAF
+446 ISTNINLSKNQMDAF
-461 GRAMNSALIQD
+461 GRAMNSALLQD

-506 DPYGMGTYDGL
+506 DPYGMGTYDGM
-517 SVVDPKMRKDMYHMA
+517 SVIDPKMRRDMYTMA
-532 RSIGSK
+532 KSIGSK

-548 PKSVD
+548 PNAVD

-566 RYKALDAQNPRWGYG
+566 RYKSLDAQNPRSGYG

-592 KGDVTDWIVRAQR
+592 KGNVSDWIQRARR
-605 VGVDAK
+605 VGVDAS
-611 LISRYI
+611 LISRYT
-617 DMANER
+617 DMATEK
-623 GTTTDTGRTFYD
+623 GVTTDTGRTFYD

-640 PQLKHLIRATEQASR
+640 PQLKRLIRATEQASR

-680 LKRGLWSKFD
+680 LKRGLYGTFD

-699 KAMKAQRVLGMI
+699 KAMKAQRILGMV

-721 EFTRAAQSIR
+721 EFTRAARDIR

-742 LERAAKRARANIRLE
+742 LERAARRARANIKLE

-774 TAHRARLRKKAQAQE
+774 TAYRTRLRKKVQAQE

-799 DAFEYSLTGR
+799 DAFMYSLTGR
-809 PIDTSQG
+809 PIDMSQG

-824 AGQAGSDFGAMFK
+824 AGQAGSDFGKMAK

-842 LAMAIFEGV
+842 LAMVIFDGV

-864 GAMFTAVGVGA
+864 GAMFTAVGIAA
-875 TAIGARALMKTSDD
+875 TAMGARALMKTSDE
-889 YTNRQNIYNF
+889 YTNRQNLYNF

-904 LRGARSF
+904 LRGERSF
-911 QQFEDMAYLRGR
+911 QQFEDMAYVRGR

-947 DASGRQLV
+947 DASGRQLI

-975 GTNEADFK
+975 GTSEADFK

-1010 GAFADLLARRV
+1010 GAFADLLARGV

-1041 SKGLTAERL
+1041 TKGLTAERL
-1050 ISGLLSSELTKDLDN
+1050 ISGLLSTELTKNLDA

-1073 WADVGEIMKSDIVRA
+1073 WADVGEIMKSDIGRA
-1088 LLPLIGGTSAAG
+1088 LLPLIGGASAAG
-1100 TGGIGDL
+1100 NGGIGDL
-1107 LTGITGAI
+1107 LTSITGAI

-1126 WIETRLMHVIDGEGG
+1126 WIETRLMRVIDGQGG

-1149 VNAVGALGLGLAT
+1149 VNAVGALGLGLAA
-1162 GAELCISALNGFVTA
+1162 GAKVCISALNGFVTA
-1177 LSYAMQ
+1177 LTYAMQ
-1183 ALDALTPKN
+1183 AIDAITPGELVPITMK
-1192 LLPVNTND
+1192 D
-1200 IQRRYGWT
+1200 IQRQHGWT
-1208 DEQTGRMSDVRYYRV
+1208 DEQALKVADPRYYR
-1223 VSVGKGE
+1223 
-1230 ATKDGDV
+1230 AIPDTKRARKPGDV
-1237 ITDTLGGGASKQL
+1237 VTDRYSDAGMHMA
-1250 VVFNPNHMASA
+1250 VVFNPNNKAYASE
-1261 DKDNLSGLYHNYG
+1261 SEMQGLFDNYG
-1274 IGLTMPRKQA
+1274 FFSGDRND
-1284 FLGAQID
+1284 FLRAQMKT
-1291 NLGQRLQS
+1291 LQS
-1299 QMYGEIRSRMDTAQR
+1299 DARSYVYSELRGRISNAQDIVNQMST
-1314 LVHALIGGATDVLSE
+1314 GAVDLFDAV
-1329 MATWKSGDKNPTAE
+1329 AKWKSGDKKPEDA
-1343 PLSSEKT
+1343 PLASDNV
-1350 ALGAALQTA
+1350 ALSAAVQTA
-1359 ANTAAIKA
+1359 ANTAAIKH

-1412 DEVMKRLEVATASAV
+1412 DEVMKRLEIATASAV

>member
-1 MDNDATRGFAAR
+1 MVGDSTRGFTTQ

-19 LLEAE
+19 ILEAE
-24 NRASKKAAKKA
+24 SRASKKAADK
-35 DAKGASG
+35 AKGKGTGGSG
-42 NLKAAVKTNATG
+42 SLKAAVQPAPNGTN
-54 SVVDAGI
+54 VDAGK
-61 VAKAAGLAP
+61 VARATGLPP
-70 EMALAVSNE
+70 EQAVAVSNA
-79 AAANVAEKLRRK
+79 AAANAAEKLRRK
-91 RDAFI
+91 REAFI
-96 SKRDKDAQR
+96 SKRNKDAQR
-105 AYRALDRFSARSRQ
+105 AYRALDRFAARSRQ
-119 AVTLSTPVRGRA
+119 AATLSKPVRGRT

-136 SNRSAVAKRAQQKR
+136 SYRSGVAKRAQQKR
-150 AELSGILGPSMPKWT
+150 AEVSEFIRPSMPRWT
-165 SKYSFDVPQDVV
+165 SKYSFDVPLDVA
-177 LPFNRGKISEVYQQL
+177 LPFNRGKISDVYQQL

-198 GGRTERAAHMDR
+198 GSRTDRVAHMDR
-210 LRRYGEGLGVPY
+210 LRRYGERLGVPH
-222 GLGSGLEA
+222 GLGTGLEA
-230 RRSRFQVEGG
+230 RRSRFQVEGY

-248 NNVTPDNFDQAA
+248 NNVTPANFDDAA

-275 MRMEMEE
+275 MRMEMDGLL
-282 FRRQKV
+282 RKKA
-288 PAPPAGFKPLP
+288 PTPPAGFKPSA
-299 IPGMETPAWAT
+299 IPGFETPAWIT
-310 EMRDAGRAAQAAQA
+310 EMREAGRVAQAAQA

-330 AAEVSGSPIA
+330 AAEVAGSPIA
-340 TTASAS
+340 TTASTTTVGARAS
-346 ASASAAAAAGA
+346 EGG
-357 SKDSGRRVPYT
+357 GRRVPYT

-379 APEQPQG
+379 APEPPQG
-386 PMGLMFNRRT
+386 PLGLMFNRRT
-396 HSYQGYMAS
+396 HSYQGYRSS

-420 LTKLITDRAA
+420 LTKLIADRAA

-437 TSRLSTGEP
+437 VSRLSTGEP
-446 IATNINLSKDQMDAF
+446 IATNINLSKNQMDAF
-461 GRAMNSALIQD
+461 GRAMNTALLQD

-506 DPYGMGTYDGL
+506 DPYGMGTYDGM
-517 SVVDPKMRKDMYHMA
+517 SVIDPKMRRDMYTMA
-532 RSIGSK
+532 KSIGSK

-548 PKSVD
+548 PNAVD

-566 RYKALDAQNPRWGYG
+566 RYKSLDAQNPRSGYG

-592 KGDVTDWIVRAQR
+592 KGDVADWIRRAR
-605 VGVDAK
+605 LVGVDAS
-611 LISRYI
+611 LVNRYT
-617 DMANER
+617 DMATEK

-640 PQLKHLIRATEQASR
+640 PQLKHLIRATEKASR

-680 LKRGLWSKFD
+680 LKRGIYGKFD
-690 SSGMVREYA
+690 SAGLVNEYA
-699 KAMKAQRVLGMI
+699 KAMKAQRVLGMV

-721 EFTRAAQSIR
+721 EFTRAARDIR

-742 LERAAKRARANIRLE
+742 LERAARRARANIKLE

-774 TAHRARLRKKAQAQE
+774 TAHRTRLRKKIQAQE

-799 DAFEYSLTGR
+799 DAFMYSLTGR
-809 PIDTSQG
+809 PIDMSQG

-824 AGQAGSDFGAMFK
+824 AGQAGSDFGKMAK

-842 LAMAIFEGV
+842 LAMVIFDGV

-864 GAMFTAVGVGA
+864 GAMFTAVGIGA
-875 TAIGARALMKTSDD
+875 TAMGARALMKTSDE
-889 YTNRQNIYNF
+889 YTNRQNLYNF

-904 LRGARSF
+904 LRGERSF
-911 QQFEDMAYLRGR
+911 QQFEDMAYVRGR

-947 DASGRQLV
+947 DASGRQLI

-975 GTNEADFK
+975 GTSEADFK

-1010 GAFADLLARRV
+1010 GAFADLLARSV

-1041 SKGLTAERL
+1041 NKGLTAERL
-1050 ISGLLSSELTKDLDN
+1050 ISGLLSTELTKNLDA

-1073 WADVGEIMKSDIVRA
+1073 WADVGEIMKSDIGRA
-1088 LLPLIGGTSAAG
+1088 LLPLIGGASAAG
-1100 TGGIGDL
+1100 NGGIGDL
-1107 LTGITGAI
+1107 LTSITGAI

-1126 WIETRLMHVIDGEGG
+1126 WIETKLMRVIDGQGG

-1149 VNAVGALGLGLAT
+1149 VNAVGALGLGLAA
-1162 GAELCISALNGFVTA
+1162 GAKVCISALNGFVTA
-1177 LSYAMQ
+1177 LTYAMQ
-1183 ALDALTPKN
+1183 AIDAITPGELVPITMK
-1192 LLPVNTND
+1192 D
-1200 IQRRYGWT
+1200 IQRQHGWT
-1208 DEQTGRMSDVRYYRV
+1208 DEQALKVVDPRYYR
-1223 VSVGKGE
+1223 
-1230 ATKDGDV
+1230 AIPDTKRARKPGDV
-1237 ITDTLGGGASKQL
+1237 VTDRYSDAGMHMA
-1250 VVFNPNHMASA
+1250 VVFNPNIKAYTSESEMQ
-1261 DKDNLSGLYHNYG
+1261 GLFDNYG
-1274 IGLTMPRKQA
+1274 FFSGDRND
-1284 FLGAQID
+1284 FLRAQMKT
-1291 NLGQRLQS
+1291 LQS
-1299 QMYGEIRSRMDTAQR
+1299 DARSYVYSELRGRISNAQDIVNQMST
-1314 LVHALIGGATDVLSE
+1314 GAVDLFD
-1329 MATWKSGDKNPTAE
+1329 AIAKWKFGDKNPNDA
-1343 PLSSEKT
+1343 PLASDNV
-1350 ALGAALQTA
+1350 ALSAAVQTA
-1359 ANTAAIKA
+1359 ANTAAIKH

-1412 DEVMKRLEVATASAV
+1412 DEVMKRLEIATASAV

>member
-1 MDNDATRGFAAR
+1 MVGDSTRGFTTQ

-19 LLEAE
+19 ILEAE
-24 NRASKKAAKKA
+24 SRASKKAADK
-35 DAKGASG
+35 AKGKGTGGSG
-42 NLKAAVKTNATG
+42 SLKAAVQPAPNGTN
-54 SVVDAGI
+54 VDAGK
-61 VAKAAGLAP
+61 VARATGLPP
-70 EMALAVSNE
+70 EQAVAVSNA
-79 AAANVAEKLRRK
+79 AAANAAEKLRRK
-91 RDAFI
+91 REAFI
-96 SKRDKDAQR
+96 SKRNKDAQR
-105 AYRALDRFSARSRQ
+105 AYRALDRFAARSHQ
-119 AVTLSTPVRGRA
+119 VATLSKPVRGRT

-136 SNRSAVAKRAQQKR
+136 SYRSGVAKRAQQKR
-150 AELSGILGPSMPKWT
+150 AEVSEFIRPSIPQWA
-165 SKYSFDVPQDVV
+165 SKYSFDVPLDVA
-177 LPFNRGKISEVYQQL
+177 LPFNRGKISDVYQQL

-198 GGRTERAAHMDR
+198 GSRTERVAHMDR
-210 LRRYGEGLGVPY
+210 LRRYGERLGVPH
-222 GLGSGLEA
+222 GLGTGLEA
-230 RRSRFQVEGG
+230 RRSRFQAEGY

-248 NNVTPDNFDQAA
+248 NNVTPANFDDAA

-275 MRMEMEE
+275 MRMEMDGLL
-282 FRRQKV
+282 RKKA
-288 PAPPAGFKPLP
+288 PTPPAGFKPSA
-299 IPGMETPAWAT
+299 IPGFETPAWIT
-310 EMRDAGRAAQAAQA
+310 EMREAGRVAQAAQA

-330 AAEVSGSPIA
+330 AAEVAGSPIA
-340 TTASAS
+340 TTAATVGAS
-346 ASASAAAAAGA
+346 AGA
-357 SKDSGRRVPYT
+357 DGGRRVPYT

-379 APEQPQG
+379 TPQPPQG
-386 PMGLMFNRRT
+386 PLGLMFNRRT
-396 HSYQGYMAS
+396 HSYQGYRSS

-420 LTKLITDRAA
+420 LTKLIADRAA

-437 TSRLSTGEP
+437 VSRLSTGEP
-446 IATNINLSKDQMDAF
+446 ISTNINLSKSQMDAF
-461 GRAMNSALIQD
+461 GRAMNSALLQD
-472 TPAARNAAL
+472 TPDARNAAL

-506 DPYGMGTYDGL
+506 DPYGMGTYDGM
-517 SVVDPKMRKDMYHMA
+517 SVIDPKMRRDMYTMA
-532 RSIGSK
+532 KSIGSK

-548 PKSVD
+548 PKAVD

-566 RYKALDAQNPRWGYG
+566 RYKSLDAQNPRSGYG

-592 KGDVTDWIVRAQR
+592 KGNVADWIQRARR
-605 VGVDAK
+605 VGVDAS
-611 LISRYI
+611 LISRYT
-617 DMANER
+617 DMATEK
-623 GTTTDTGRTFYD
+623 GVTTDTGRTFYD

-673 VISGKGL
+673 VMSGKGL
-680 LKRGLWSKFD
+680 LKRGIQGKFD
-690 SSGMVREYA
+690 SSGIVREYA
-699 KAMKAQRVLGMI
+699 KAMKAQRILGMV

-721 EFTRAAQSIR
+721 EFTRAAHDIR

-742 LERAAKRARANIRLE
+742 LERAARRARANIKLE

-774 TAHRARLRKKAQAQE
+774 AAHRTRLRKKVQAQE

-799 DAFEYSLTGR
+799 DAFMYSLTGR

-816 FFKGVKSA
+816 LFKGVKSA
-824 AGQAGSDFGAMFK
+824 AGQAGSDFGKMFK

-864 GAMFTAVGVGA
+864 GAMFTAVGIGA
-875 TAIGARALMKTSDD
+875 TAMGARALMKTSDE
-889 YTNRQNIYNF
+889 YTNRQNLYNF

-904 LRGARSF
+904 LRGERSF
-911 QQFEDMAYLRGR
+911 QQFEDMAYVRGR

-947 DASGRQLV
+947 DASGRQLI
-955 SNMDQVIAMYENL
+955 SNMDQVITMYENL

-975 GTNEADFK
+975 GTSEADFK

-1010 GAFADLLARRV
+1010 GAFADLLARGV

-1029 LYTQLDEGRGDR
+1029 LYTQLEEGRGDR
-1041 SKGLTAERL
+1041 NKGLTAERL
-1050 ISGLLSSELTKDLDN
+1050 ISGLLSTELTKNLDA

-1073 WADVGEIMKSDIVRA
+1073 WADVGEIMKSDIGRA
-1088 LLPLIGGTSAAG
+1088 LLPLIGGASAAG
-1100 TGGIGDL
+1100 NGGIGDL
-1107 LTGITGAI
+1107 LTSITGAI

-1126 WIETRLMHVIDGEGG
+1126 WIETRLMHVIDGQGG

-1149 VNAVGALGLGLAT
+1149 VNAVGALGLGLVT
-1162 GAELCISALNGFVTA
+1162 GAEICISALNGFVTA
-1177 LSYAMQ
+1177 LTYAMQ
-1183 ALDALTPKN
+1183 VLDALTPKN
-1192 LLPVNTND
+1192 LLPVDTND
-1200 IQRRYGWT
+1200 IQRHYGWT
-1208 DEQTGRMSDVRYYRV
+1208 DEQMGRMADPRYYRT
-1223 VSVGKGE
+1223 VSIGKGE
-1230 ATKDGDV
+1230 TTKDGDV
-1237 ITDTLGGGASKQL
+1237 ITDTIGGGANARA
-1250 VVFNPNHMASA
+1250 VVFNPNQLASS
-1261 DKDNLSGLYHNYG
+1261 DPNNLSGVYSNYG
-1274 IGLTMPRKQA
+1274 LGITMSKRQA
-1284 FLGAQID
+1284 FLSAQID
-1291 NLGQRLQS
+1291 NLGQSLQS
-1299 QMYGEIRSRMDTAQR
+1299 KMYGEIRSRMDTAQR
-1314 LVHALIGGATDVLSE
+1314 LVHALVGGASDVLSE
-1329 MATWKSGDKNPTAE
+1329 MATWKSGDKNPEAA
-1343 PLSSEKT
+1343 PLASDNV
-1350 ALGAALQTA
+1350 ALSAAVQTA
-1359 ANTAAIKA
+1359 ANTAAIKH

>member
-19 LLEAE
+19 ILEAE

-35 DAKGASG
+35 DSKGASG
-42 NLKAAVKTNATG
+42 NLKAAVKTNANG
-54 SVVDAGI
+54 SVVDAGV
-61 VAKAAGLAP
+61 VAKSAGLSP

-79 AAANVAEKLRRK
+79 AAANAAEKLRRR

-105 AYRALDRFSARSRQ
+105 AYRALDRFASRSRQ
-119 AVTLSTPVRGRA
+119 SVTLSNPVRGRA

-136 SNRSAVAKRAQQKR
+136 SRRSGVAKRAQQKR
-150 AELSGILGPSMPKWT
+150 AGISGILAPSMPQWT

-177 LPFNRGKISEVYQQL
+177 LPLNRGKMSEVYQQL
-192 SYRKHD
+192 SYRRYD
-198 GGRTERAAHMDR
+198 GSRTERSAHMDR

-222 GLGSGLEA
+222 GIGTGLEA
-230 RRSRFQVEGG
+230 RRSRFQVEGA

-282 FRRQKV
+282 FRRKKI
-288 PAPPAGFKPLP
+288 PAPPEGFKPSP
-299 IPGMETPAWAT
+299 IPGMETPAWIT
-310 EMRDAGRAAQAAQA
+310 EMREAGRAAQAAQA

-340 TTASAS
+340 ATAAV
-346 ASASAAAAAGA
+346 AGA
-357 SKDSGRRVPYT
+357 SQDGGRRVPYT

-379 APEQPQG
+379 APEPPQG
-386 PMGLMFNRRT
+386 SLGLMFNRRT
-396 HSYQGYMAS
+396 HSYQGYRSS

-412 TEIKDTDH
+412 TEIQDTNH
-420 LTKLITDRAA
+420 LTKLIADRAA
-430 ALRSKNA
+430 SLRSKNPM
-437 TSRLSTGEP
+437 SRLSTGEP
-446 IATNINLSKDQMDAF
+446 ISTDINLSKDQMDAF
-461 GRAMNSALIQD
+461 GRAMNSALLKD
-472 TPAARNAAL
+472 SPVARNAAL

-496 KARRMEAARL
+496 KARRMEAARR

-517 SVVDPKMRKDMYHMA
+517 SVVDPKMRRDMLTMA

-548 PKSVD
+548 PKAVD

-566 RYKALDAQNPRWGYG
+566 RYKALDAQNPRSGYG

-592 KGDVTDWIVRAQR
+592 KGNVTDWIQRARR
-605 VGVDAK
+605 VGVDPN
-611 LISRYI
+611 LIARYT
-617 DMANER
+617 DMATEK
-623 GTTTDTGRTFYD
+623 GVSTDTGRTFYD

-673 VISGKGL
+673 VMSGKSL
-680 LKRGLWSKFD
+680 LQQRGMGKFD
-690 SSGMVREYA
+690 SARMVNEYA

-711 SGTEESARVG
+711 SPTEEGARVG

-765 EGLLSEQSA
+765 EGLLSEKSA
-774 TAHRARLRKKAQAQE
+774 ATHRTRLRQKAQAQE
-789 LRAHRWEVNR
+789 LRARRWEVNR
-799 DAFEYSLTGR
+799 DAFMYSLTGR
-809 PIDTSQG
+809 PIDMSQG
-816 FFKGVKSA
+816 FFKGVTSA
-824 AGQAGSDFGAMFK
+824 AGQAGSDFGQMFK

-875 TAIGARALMKTSDD
+875 TAMGARALMNTSDE
-889 YTNRQNIYNF
+889 YTNRQNLYNF
-899 ALPEN
+899 ALPDH
-904 LRGARSF
+904 LRGERSF
-911 QQFEDMAYLRGR
+911 QQFEDMAYVRGR

-947 DASGRQLV
+947 DASGRQLI

-975 GTNEADFK
+975 GTSEADFK
-983 GVMIQVL
+983 GVMVQVL

-1021 FGLKGRGD
+1021 FGLQGRGD

-1041 SKGLTAERL
+1041 TKGLTAERL

-1073 WADVGEIMKSDIVRA
+1073 WADVGEIMKSDIGRA
-1088 LLPLIGGTSAAG
+1088 LLPLIQSTSSAG
-1100 TGGIGDL
+1100 AGSLGSI
-1107 LTGITGAI
+1107 LTGITGAL
-1115 ADSTLGDDIKN
+1115 ADSSIGMDITN
-1126 WIETRLMHVIDGEGG
+1126 WLETKIGRFVDSAGG
-1141 LRGAIETC
+1141 FRGAIEEC
-1149 VNAVGALGLGLAT
+1149 VHSLGSLGFGLMVA
-1162 GAELCISALNGFVTA
+1162 ADVCITA
-1177 LSYAMQ
+1177 LHSFVK
-1183 ALDALTPKN
+1183 ALTGVVKFIDFITPGGV
-1192 LLPVNTND
+1192 VNVGISD
-1200 IQRRYGWT
+1200 AQRKYGWT
-1208 DEQTGRMSDVRYYRV
+1208 DEQAGRLNDLSYYRLEPIT
-1223 VSVGKGE
+1223 GGN
-1230 ATKDGDV
+1230 AFPGDV
-1237 ITDTLGGGASKQL
+1237 HLSRRGYNNNIKD
-1250 VVFNPNHMASA
+1250 VVFNPTAKTTHTKRSMEELLSTDDSMFQQSPENFIRGETVTLMDKMKTQFFDNAESA
-1261 DKDNLSGLYHNYG
+1261 MESAFGVIRTGLSGAKDAFEDMVLW
-1274 IGLTMPRKQA
+1274 QA
-1284 FLGAQID
+1284 
-1291 NLGQRLQS
+1291 
-1299 QMYGEIRSRMDTAQR
+1299 
-1314 LVHALIGGATDVLSE
+1314 
-1329 MATWKSGDKNPTAE
+1329 GDKNPSADAKGGASLA
-1343 PLSSEKT
+1343 LS
-1350 ALGAALQTA
+1350 ALTQTA
-1359 ANTAAIKA
+1359 ANTAAIKH

-1412 DEVMKRLEVATASAV
+1412 DEVMKRLEIATASAV